1 MESGRHS
8 PGWRGKLST
17 FCGALLVAWG
27 FYLMSFAEYAFSG
40 APRGSLRGF
49 LLPYTGLGVCR
60 FFQGV
65 AFGIVMVALAML
77 LGERL
82 RASKALSA
90 DVTKLAAAA
99 ARRLRDLLDLLVYS
113 RPGSGDHP

>member
-1 MESGRHS
+1 MQSEKHS

-17 FCGALLVAWG
+17 LCGALLVAWG
-27 FYLMSFAEYAFSG
+27 FYVISFAEYALSG

-65 AFGIVMVALAML
+65 AFGIVMVALGMF

-90 DVTKLAAAA
+90 DVTKLAVAA
-99 ARRLRDLLDLLVYS
+99 ARRVRDLLDLLMYS
-113 RPGSGDHP
+113 RPDREDRL